1 MADPATFNST
11 SAAFFGGVKSALT
24 SVFFL
29 VLAGTYIG
37 IGALTHD
44 YGFSS
49 WWLALSSI
57 LVWAAPA
64 QVILISA
71 LGTGA
76 APIEAAIAVT
86 LSAIRLFPMV
96 VALLPLLR
104 GPSTRL
110 RDLLLPTHFTSVSM
124 WVESLRL
131 LPGLPRERRIAFCN
145 GLSVGY
151 MGTAVA
157 FGFVGYYLAAGL
169 PPLFAGALLF
179 LTPMSFLISTA
190 RNSRQMVD
198 RLALALG
205 LALGPLLA
213 YWHVGLDLMWTGVI
227 GGSLAYGDPSL
238 ASGCDECRSPDCGP
252 ICC

>member
-1 MADPATFNST
+1 M
-11 SAAFFGGVKSALT
+11 KSALA

-37 IGALTHD
+37 MGALAHD
-44 YGFSS
+44 FGFSP
-49 WWLALSSI
+49 WWLALSTV

-71 LGTGA
+71 LGAGSA
-76 APIEAAIAVT
+76 LIEAAIAVT

-104 GPSTRL
+104 GEGTRL

-124 WVESLRL
+124 WVESVRL
-131 LPGLPRERRIAFCN
+131 LPGVPRERRIAFCN

-151 MGTAVA
+151 MSTAA
-157 FGFVGYYLAAGL
+157 SFGFVGYYLAAEL

-179 LTPMSFLISTA
+179 LTPLSFLLSTA
-190 RNSRQMVD
+190 RNAKAMMD
-198 RLALALG
+198 KLALVLG
-205 LALGPLLA
+205 LLLGTILTATNVHLDLLWTGIGGGTLA
-213 YWHVGLDLMWTGVI
+213 YIVHRLRE
-227 GGSLAYGDPSL
+227 A
-238 ASGCDECRSPDCGP
+238 AA
-252 ICC
+252 

>member
-1 MADPATFNST
+1 MSAPVTFNSNA
-11 SAAFFGGVKSALT
+11 AAFFGGVKSAWT

-49 WWLALSSI
+49 WWLALSSL
-57 LVWAAPA
+57 LVWAAPG
-64 QVILISA
+64 QVILISS

-76 APIEAAIAVT
+76 APLEAAIAVT

-104 GPSTRL
+104 GPETRT

-151 MGTAVA
+151 MGTAVT

-190 RNSRQMVD
+190 RNARVMVD

-213 YWHVGLDLMWTGVI
+213 YWHVGLDLMWTGLI
-227 GGSLAYGDPSL
+227 GGSLAYGVHRL
-238 ASGCDECRSPDCGP
+238 REAAK
-252 ICC
+252 

>member
-1 MADPATFNST
+1 MPAPANFQSNA
-11 SAAFFGGVKSALT
+11 AAFFGGVKSALF

-29 VLAGTYIG
+29 VLMGTYIG
-37 IGALTHD
+37 IGALAHD
-44 YGFSS
+44 FGLAS
-49 WWLALSSI
+49 WWLALSTV

-64 QVILISA
+64 QVILVSA

-76 APIEAAIAVT
+76 SLIEVAIAVS

-104 GPSTRL
+104 GEGTRT

-131 LPGLPRERRIAFCN
+131 LPAIPRERRIAFCN

-151 MGTAVA
+151 LSTAA
-157 FGFVGYYLAAGL
+157 TFGFVGYYLAAGL
-169 PPLFAGALLF
+169 PPLLAGALLF

-190 RNSRQMVD
+190 RNARMMVD
-198 RLALALG
+198 RLALVLG
-205 LALGPLLA
+205 LMFGTVLTAA
-213 YWHVGLDLMWTGVI
+213 HVELDLMWTGVA
-227 GGSLAYGDPSL
+227 GGTLAYGVHRL
-238 ASGCDECRSPDCGP
+238 REAAR
-252 ICC
+252 

>member
-1 MADPATFNST
+1 MSAPGPFNSNA
-11 SAAFFGGVKSALT
+11 AAFFGGVKSAWT

-37 IGALTHD
+37 MGALAH
-44 YGFSS
+44 GFGMAS
-49 WWLALSSI
+49 WWLALSTL

-71 LGTGA
+71 LGAGA
-76 APIEAAIAVT
+76 PLIEVAIAVS

-104 GPSTRL
+104 GEGTRL

-124 WVESLRL
+124 WVESQRL
-131 LPGLPRERRIAFCN
+131 LPGVARERRIAFCN

-151 MGTAVA
+151 MSTAA
-157 FGFVGYYLAAGL
+157 SFGFVGYYLAAEL
-169 PPLFAGALLF
+169 PPLLAGTLLF

-190 RNSRQMVD
+190 RNARLMMD
-198 RLALALG
+198 RLALVLG
-205 LALGPLLA
+205 LVLGTLLTA
-213 YWHVGLDLMWTGVI
+213 MHVQLDLMWTGI
-227 GGSLAYGDPSL
+227 GGGTLAYVVHRL
-238 ASGCDECRSPDCGP
+238 REAAA
-252 ICC
+252 

>member
-1 MADPATFNST
+1 MSAPGPFNSNA
-11 SAAFFGGVKSALT
+11 AAFFGGVISAWT

-44 YGFSS
+44 YGFAS
-49 WWLALSSI
+49 WWLALSSM
-57 LVWAAPA
+57 LVWAAPG
-64 QVILISA
+64 QVILISS
-71 LGTGA
+71 LGAGA
-76 APIEAAIAVT
+76 APFEAAIAVT

-104 GPSTRL
+104 GPGTRL

-131 LPGLPRERRIAFCN
+131 LPAMPRERRIAFCN

-151 MGTAVA
+151 MGTAVT

-190 RNSRQMVD
+190 RNSRLMVD
-198 RLALALG
+198 RLALGLG
-205 LALGPLLA
+205 LVLGPLLT
-213 YWHVGLDLMWTGVI
+213 YWHVGLDLMWTGVV
-227 GGSLAYGDPSL
+227 GGSLAYGVNRVRE
-238 ASGCDECRSPDCGP
+238 AAR
-252 ICC
+252 

>member
-1 MADPATFNST
+1 MANPATFNST

-37 IGALTHD
+37 MGALTHD

-76 APIEAAIAVT
+76 VPIEAAIAVT

-104 GPSTRL
+104 SPSTRL

-131 LPGLPRERRIAFCN
+131 LPALPRERRLGFCN

-151 MGTAVA
+151 QGTAVA

-198 RLALALG
+198 RLALVIG
-205 LALGPLLA
+205 LALGPLLTH
-213 YWHVGLDLMWTGVI
+213 WHVGLDLMWTGLI
-227 GGSLAYGDPSL
+227 GGSLAYGIHRL
-238 ASGCDECRSPDCGP
+238 RLVMR
-252 ICC
+252 

>member
-1 MADPATFNST
+1 MSAPAPHSST
-11 SAAFFGGVKSALT
+11 AAVFFAGVKSALT

-37 IGALTHD
+37 MGALAHD

-49 WWLALSSI
+49 WWLALSSV
-57 LVWAAPA
+57 LVWAAPG
-64 QVILISA
+64 QVILISS
-71 LGTGA
+71 LGLGA
-76 APIEAAIAVT
+76 PPIEGAIAVS

-104 GPSTRL
+104 GPHTRT

-131 LPGLPRERRIAFCN
+131 LPAMPRERRLAFCN

-151 MGTAVA
+151 QSTAVT
-157 FGFVGYYLAAGL
+157 FGFVGFYLAAGL

-190 RNSRQMVD
+190 RNAKVLVD
-198 RLALALG
+198 RLALLFG
-205 LALGPLLA
+205 LVIAPVLA
-213 YWHVGLDLMWTGVI
+213 HWHVGLDLMWTGLF
-227 GGSLAYGDPSL
+227 GGSLAYGFSRL
-238 ASGCDECRSPDCGP
+238 RQAVR
-252 ICC
+252 

>member
-1 MADPATFNST
+1 M
-11 SAAFFGGVKSALT
+11 KSALA

-37 IGALTHD
+37 MGALAHD
-44 YGFSS
+44 FGFSP
-49 WWLALSSI
+49 WWLALSTV

-71 LGTGA
+71 LGAGSA
-76 APIEAAIAVT
+76 LIEAAIAVT

-104 GPSTRL
+104 GEGTRL

-124 WVESLRL
+124 WVESIRL
-131 LPGLPRERRIAFCN
+131 LPGVPRERRIAFCN

-151 MGTAVA
+151 MSTAA
-157 FGFVGYYLAAGL
+157 SFGFVGYYLAAEL

-179 LTPMSFLISTA
+179 LTPLSFLLSTA
-190 RNSRQMVD
+190 RNAKAMMD
-198 RLALALG
+198 KLALVLG
-205 LALGPLLA
+205 LLLGTILTATNVQLDLLWTGIGGGTLA
-213 YWHVGLDLMWTGVI
+213 YIVHRLRE
-227 GGSLAYGDPSL
+227 A
-238 ASGCDECRSPDCGP
+238 AA
-252 ICC
+252 

>member
-1 MADPATFNST
+1 MSAPVTFNSNA
-11 SAAFFGGVKSALT
+11 AAFFGGVKSAWT

-49 WWLALSSI
+49 WWLALSSL
-57 LVWAAPA
+57 LVWAAPG
-64 QVILISA
+64 QVILISS
-71 LGTGA
+71 LGIGA
-76 APIEAAIAVT
+76 APLEAAIAVT

-104 GPSTRL
+104 GPETRT

-151 MGTAVA
+151 MGTAVT

-190 RNSRQMVD
+190 RNARVLVD

-213 YWHVGLDLMWTGVI
+213 YWHVGLDLMWTGLI
-227 GGSLAYGDPSL
+227 GGSLAYGVHRL
-238 ASGCDECRSPDCGP
+238 REAAK
-252 ICC
+252 

>member
-1 MADPATFNST
+1 MPAPDSLT
-11 SAAFFGGVKSALT
+11 SPAAAFFSGIRSAIA

-37 IGALTHD
+37 IGALAHD
-44 YGFSS
+44 FGFAS
-49 WWLALSSI
+49 WWLALSTI

-71 LGTGA
+71 LGAGA
-76 APIEAAIAVT
+76 ALIEAAVAVS

-104 GPSTRL
+104 RDDTRT
-110 RDLLLPTHFTSVSM
+110 RDLLLPAHFTSVSM

-131 LPGLPRERRIAFCN
+131 LPAVPHERRIAFCN

-151 MGTAVA
+151 MGTAVT

-179 LTPMSFLISTA
+179 LTPISFLMSTA
-190 RNSRQMVD
+190 RNSREMVD
-198 RLALALG
+198 RIALVLG
-205 LALGPLLA
+205 LLLSPLLT
-213 YWHVGLDLMWTGVI
+213 WLHVDLDLMWTGIV
-227 GGSLAYGDPSL
+227 GGTVAY
-238 ASGCDECRSPDCGP
+238 AVHRFRAAAT
-252 ICC
+252 

>member
-1 MADPATFNST
+1 MAAAGTFNSI
-11 SAAFFGGVKSALT
+11 SVAFFGGVKSALT

-29 VLAGTYIG
+29 VLGGTYIG
-37 IGALTHD
+37 IGALAHD
-44 YGFSS
+44 FGFAS
-49 WWLALSSI
+49 WWLALSTI

-71 LGTGA
+71 LGSGA
-76 APIEAAIAVT
+76 ALFEAAVAVT

-104 GPSTRL
+104 GEGTRL

-131 LPGLPRERRIAFCN
+131 LPALPRERRIAFCN

-151 MGTAVA
+151 MGTATS

-169 PPLFAGALLF
+169 PPLLAGALLF
-179 LTPMSFLISTA
+179 LTPMSFLMSTA
-190 RNSRQMVD
+190 RNARAMVD
-198 RLALALG
+198 KLALVLG
-205 LALGPLLA
+205 LAIGPALTAL
-213 YWHVGLDLMWTGVI
+213 HVDLDLMWTGVV
-227 GGSLAYGDPSL
+227 GGTLAYGVHRL
-238 ASGCDECRSPDCGP
+238 REAAA
-252 ICC
+252 